1 MADIWGLLGDLEF
14 TLADAP
20 GRFSHTRDVVLP
32 EHATIENRPSLQF
45 TGWELETLSL
55 GFRWSVGWCDPD
67 EQLQRLWD
75 AQDKH
80 QPMRLVLGSGTWKRK
95 WVIEEVSDSL
105 VQTDPAGN
113 TLSIEATVKL
123 KDAGK
128 SIATTETTI
137 GLAVRNKLGIVA
149 LGKR

>member
-1 MADIWGLLGDLEF
+1 
-14 TLADAP
+14 
-20 GRFSHTRDVVLP
+20 
-32 EHATIENRPSLQF
+32 RPSLQF
-45 TGWELETLSL
+45 TGWKLETLSL

-113 TLSIEATVKL
+113 TLSIEARVKL

-128 SIATTETTI
+128 SIATTEATI